1 MRSMNTSLQTRLSAL
16 ISLAVIAIAGSA
28 AAFTFFAS
36 WDDAHTA
43 QDKQLRQTA
52 HLIGRLQTGPVTFA
66 SRQKIKGISLEERLV
81 VRFLPAPG
89 TGEPDPADGFTTF
102 PGQLADGLQTVTID
116 GDSWRVFVRTDG
128 QGVRVA
134 VAQQT
139 EVRNALA
146 VKSALRALLPFG
158 VLVLVLLVL
167 VRLLIRQLFE
177 PLRVLAAEAG
187 RRASDDLR
195 PLDAVGLPDEA
206 QPLVAEFNRLLKRVD
221 AVMQAQRRFV
231 ADAAHEM
238 RSPLTALSL
247 QTERLAAADMPA
259 EARRRMQDLAQ
270 GLTRTRA
277 LLDQLLALARSQ
289 QSAQNAPSAVSL
301 QRVLRDVIEDLY
313 PLAEER
319 AIDLGV
325 LSADDAMI
333 HAQPLDLHLLVKN
346 LIDNAIRY
354 TPRHGRVDVS
364 LAARDGGVDFIVDD
378 TGPGIA
384 EAERERVF
392 GAFYRGAGDIGVP
405 GSGLGLAIVKAVADK
420 MGATVTLAAPSATG
434 AGLRVVVG
442 FVTGR

>member
-1 MRSMNTSLQTRLSAL
+1 
-16 ISLAVIAIAGSA
+16 
-28 AAFTFFAS
+28 
-36 WDDAHTA
+36 
-43 QDKQLRQTA
+43 
-52 HLIGRLQTGPVTFA
+52 
-66 SRQKIKGISLEERLV
+66 
-81 VRFLPAPG
+81 
-89 TGEPDPADGFTTF
+89 
-102 PGQLADGLQTVTID
+102 
-116 GDSWRVFVRTDG
+116 
-128 QGVRVA
+128 
-134 VAQQT
+134 
-139 EVRNALA
+139 
-146 VKSALRALLPFG
+146 
-158 VLVLVLLVL
+158 
-167 VRLLIRQLFE
+167 
-177 PLRVLAAEAG
+177 
-187 RRASDDLR
+187 
-195 PLDAVGLPDEA
+195 
-206 QPLVAEFNRLLKRVD
+206 
-221 AVMQAQRRFV
+221 V

-420 MGATVTLAAPSATG
+420 MGATVTLAAPPATG